1 MVNAPKRFLIMLK
14 QSATDAFKTV
24 SKREFQRTVE
34 AAGYLIGN
42 KVANKITGVSKNSE
56 AVESVKK
63 KIDKE
68 IPKERYIYLQ
78 KKDRKLLII

>member
-63 KIDKE
+63 KLIK
-68 IPKERYIYLQ
+68 KYL
-78 KKDRKLLII
+78 KKDIYTSRRKTESCW

>member
-1 MVNAPKRFLIMLK
+1 MLK

-63 KIDKE
+63 KLIK
-68 IPKERYIYLQ
+68 KYL
-78 KKDRKLLII
+78 KKDIYTSRRKTESC

>member
-1 MVNAPKRFLIMLK
+1 MLK

-63 KIDKE
+63 N
-68 IPKERYIYLQ
+68 
-78 KKDRKLLII
+78 

>member
-1 MVNAPKRFLIMLK
+1 MLK
-14 QSATDAFKTV
+14 QSATDALKTV
-24 SKREFQRTVE
+24 SKRAFQKTVE

-63 KIDKE
+63 KLIK
-68 IPKERYIYLQ
+68 KYL
-78 KKDRKLLII
+78 KKDIYIFRRKTERCW

>member
-1 MVNAPKRFLIMLK
+1 MVNAPERFLIMLK

-63 KIDKE
+63 KLIK
-68 IPKERYIYLQ
+68 KYL
-78 KKDRKLLII
+78 KKDIYIFRRKTERCW

>member
-1 MVNAPKRFLIMLK
+1 MINAPKRFLIMLK
-14 QSATDAFKTV
+14 QSATDALKTV
-24 SKREFQRTVE
+24 SKRAFQKTVE

-63 KIDKE
+63 KLIK
-68 IPKERYIYLQ
+68 KYL
-78 KKDRKLLII
+78 KKDIYIFRRKTERCW

>member
-14 QSATDAFKTV
+14 QSATDALKTV
-24 SKREFQRTVE
+24 SKRAFQKTVE
-34 AAGYLIGN
+34 AAGYLISN

-63 KIDKE
+63 KLIK
-68 IPKERYIYLQ
+68 KYL
-78 KKDRKLLII
+78 KKDIYIFRRKTERCW

>member
-1 MVNAPKRFLIMLK
+1 MLK

-63 KIDKE
+63 IDKE

>member
-63 KIDKE
+63 KLIK
-68 IPKERYIYLQ
+68 KYL
-78 KKDRKLLII
+78 KKDIYIFRRKTERCW

>member
-1 MVNAPKRFLIMLK
+1 MLK

-42 KVANKITGVSKNSE
+42 KVANKIAGVSKNSE

-63 KIDKE
+63 KLIK
-68 IPKERYIYLQ
+68 KYL
-78 KKDRKLLII
+78 KKDIYTSRRKTESC